1 MTLLAMESLRPAVHP
16 TYARLVCA
24 HLRQEGFDNETILQ
38 GTRLQWEQLLGEN
51 RYLSVEQLA
60 RLLRRAIEL
69 TQTPWLGLDI
79 GAITSV
85 SAHGALG
92 YAVVSAPN
100 LRVVLQTLARF
111 TRLRLQLVNVVI
123 SETDEYFTVCMDEL
137 SELGDV
143 REFIYGAL
151 LATYLNLVD
160 TVTAQRLRNIQ
171 IALPIPRPSW
181 ADVYEQRCGC
191 PVMFDAPQFTLRM
204 PVGLL
209 DTPCL
214 TADAGTFRTAL
225 RDCENQL
232 GQLDNGG
239 ALSQQVANCLLNST
253 EGYPRL
259 DDVATLFAMS
269 RRTLIRKLKLEG
281 TSYQELLDGV
291 RQELAAWYLLETTI
305 AVEQIAERLGY
316 QDTSNFSRTFRRWY
330 GMTPHAMRTGASS
343 SPP

>member
-143 REFIYGAL
+143 REFVYGAL

-171 IALPIPRPSW
+171 ITLPIPRPSW
-181 ADVYEQRCGC
+181 ADVYEQRWGC

-253 EGYPRL
+253 DGYPSL

-305 AVEQIAERLGY
+305 TVEQIAERLGY

-330 GMTPHAMRTGASS
+330 GMTPHAMRTGT
-343 SPP
+343 P